1 MDGVSIIDSMKP
13 IHYGRQSI
21 NRQDIDAVVKTLRS
35 DFLTQGPM
43 VEKFEKSVALFCGV
57 KYATAVNSGTAALH
71 AAMFAIG
78 LKPGDEVITT
88 PLSFAATANCV
99 LYMGATP
106 VFADV
111 VYETGLLD
119 PKEVEKKITKRTKA
133 IITVDYSGHPSYFNE
148 LQTIAKKHKLIL
160 IDDASH
166 SLGAR
171 YKGELVGTQADIT
184 TFSFHPVKIITTGEG
199 GMVVTNNRTFY
210 ERAFLFRTHG
220 ITKDSKKFIFKEHQQ
235 KSWYYE
241 MQELSFN
248 YRLTDF
254 QCALG
259 ISQLDRIDSF
269 LSKRREIAL
278 LYTRLFE
285 EDRRFK
291 PYKEQTDCQ
300 SSWHLYPLRVND
312 ISTEKKFQLFK
323 QLNTAGIFPQ
333 VHYIPIHLQPYYRK
347 RFGYRLGDFPSAE
360 RFYKE
365 EISLPL
371 FADLSL
377 FDVKR
382 IVKKLKQIHNSVVD
396 GHQ

>member
-1 MDGVSIIDSMKP
+1 MDGVSIIDRMKP

-35 DFLTQGPM
+35 EFLTQGPM
-43 VEKFEKSVALFCGV
+43 VEKFEKSVVRFCGV

-119 PKEVEKKITKRTKA
+119 PQEVEKKITKRTRA
-133 IITVDYSGHPSYFNE
+133 IITVDYSGQPSYFRE
-148 LQTIAKKHKLIL
+148 LRAIAKKHNLVL
-160 IDDASH
+160 VDDASH
-166 SLGAR
+166 SLGATYHGGR
-171 YKGELVGTQADIT
+171 IGTQADIT

-199 GMVVTNNRTFY
+199 GMVVTNNKKFY
-210 ERAFLFRTHG
+210 ERAKRFRTHG
-220 ITKDSKKFIFKEHQQ
+220 ITKNPDEFIDQQ
-235 KSWYYE
+235 NRLFPWHYE
-241 MQELSFN
+241 MQDLGFN
-248 YRLTDF
+248 YRLTDI

-259 ISQLDRIDSF
+259 ISQLERIDSF
-269 LSKRREIAL
+269 LTKRRKIGL
-278 LYTRLFE
+278 TYTSLFE
-285 EDRRFK
+285 NDRRFK
-291 PYKEQTDCQ
+291 PYREQAGCQ
-300 SSWHLYPLRVND
+300 SSWHFYPLRVSG
-312 ISTEKKFQLFK
+312 ISAEKKLQLFR
-323 QLNTAGIFPQ
+323 QLNAAGVFPQ

-347 RFGYRLGDFPSAE
+347 RFGYRQGDFPNAE
-360 RFYKE
+360 RFYQE
-365 EISLPL
+365 EMSLPL

-377 FDVKR
+377 SDVKR
-382 IVKKLKQIHNSVVD
+382 IVKKLKHICLIRKQKL
-396 GHQ
+396 